1 MSANKDQD
9 PPAEGDPMSAEIERT
24 MAEAAAAVT
33 ALGDDEQ
40 DPNAASEAAA
50 PDEGDDED
58 TFDFDAL
65 IAQKDEEIA
74 SLKDK
79 WLRAVADHE
88 NYKKRVKRDIDDAV
102 SRKTQSLLT
111 SFLPTVDNL
120 ERALE
125 IAGPAAAQAS
135 DENAANVEQ
144 VVKGLQM
151 VRDEFLGGLKKQGIE
166 PVPAV
171 GVPFDPAVHDA
182 LQQIDSPDHAPGV
195 VIREFEKGY
204 KQGERLLRPARVI
217 VAGAGSGGSAGAGAG
232 DGSDGSGGAAE
243 S

>member
-1 MSANKDQD
+1 MTPTNDHD
-9 PPAEGDPMSAEIERT
+9 PARGNDPMTAEIERT
-24 MAEAAAAVT
+24 MAEAEAAVSAMNNET
-33 ALGDDEQ
+33 SAADDDEL
-40 DPNAASEAAA
+40 DVE
-50 PDEGDDED
+50 E
-58 TFDFDAL
+58 TVDFDAIL
-65 IAQKDEEIA
+65 SAKDEEIA
-74 SLKDK
+74 ALKDK

-102 SRKTQSLLT
+102 NRKTQGLLT

-125 IAGPAAAQAS
+125 IAEPVATQVPRELAG
-135 DENAANVEQ
+135 NLEQ
-144 VVKGLQM
+144 VVKGLRM

-171 GVPFDPAVHDA
+171 GVPFDPAIHDA

-204 KQGERLLRPARVI
+204 KLGDRLMRPARVI
-217 VAGAGSGGSAGAGAG
+217 IAGAGSGGAS
-232 DGSDGSGGAAE
+232 GS
-243 S
+243 

>member
-9 PPAEGDPMSAEIERT
+9 SPAGDDPMSAEIERT

-33 ALGDDEQ
+33 ALGQDD
-40 DPNAASEAAA
+40 PSAEAA
-50 PDEGDDED
+50 EGEEED

-74 SLKDK
+74 GLKDK
-79 WLRAVADHE
+79 WLRAIADHE
-88 NYKKRVKRDIDDAV
+88 NYKKRVKRDIDDAI
-102 SRKTQSLLT
+102 SRKTQALLT

-125 IAGPAAAQAS
+125 IAEPAAVQAS
-135 DENAANVEQ
+135 DDNAANVEQ
-144 VVKGLQM
+144 VVKGLRM
-151 VRDEFLGGLKKQGIE
+151 VRDEFLGALRKQGIE
-166 PVPAV
+166 PVAAV

-195 VIREFEKGY
+195 VIREFEKGF
-204 KQGERLLRPARVI
+204 KQGDRLLRPARVI
-217 VAGAGSGGSAGAGAG
+217 VAGAGSGGSSEGAT
-232 DGSDGSGGAAE
+232 E

>member
-9 PPAEGDPMSAEIERT
+9 APNGSDNMSDEIERT
-24 MAEAAAAVT
+24 MAEAAAAVS

-40 DPNAASEAAA
+40 PASAGGGSGGGEF
-50 PDEGDDED
+50 EDDD
-58 TFDFDAL
+58 TIDFDAML
-65 IAQKDEEIA
+65 AAKDDEIA

-102 SRKTQSLLT
+102 SRKSQSLLT

-120 ERALE
+120 DRALE
-125 IAGPAAAQAS
+125 IAEPAAAQAS
-135 DENAANVEQ
+135 DDNAANVEQ
-144 VVKGLQM
+144 VVKGLRM
-151 VRDEFLGGLKKQGIE
+151 VRDEFLAGLKKQGIE
-166 PVPAV
+166 PVPSV

-204 KQGERLLRPARVI
+204 KQGDRLVRPARVI
-217 VAGAGSGGSAGAGAG
+217 VAGAGSGGSSGDGAG
-232 DGSDGSGGAAE
+232 S
-243 S
+243 